1 MSELGDG
8 LTLAA
13 LVAAT
18 LEYAILMRHRA
29 VRRYELLMDASIAEA
44 GLRGLVRVVLIEDPR
59 RSGRRHSATLRS
71 TTVFRRLSTGPPSAA
86 PARSR
91 PAPSR
96 GRRG

>member
-13 LVAAT
+13 LVAGT

-44 GLRGLVRVVLIEDPR
+44 GLRGLVRVVLIDEQIPR
-59 RSGRRHSATLRS
+59 RSGRRL
-71 TTVFRRLSTGPPSAA
+71 FRRL
-86 PARSR
+86 RR
-91 PAPSR
+91 PALRSS
-96 GRRG
+96 G